1 MSQEN
6 VDKTRHFIDAYNRR
20 DFDAAVEDF
29 DPEIDWV
36 LPAMQGFDSCVGPDQ
51 IILFWQGLDE
61 TMDELRLNAQE
72 FVDAGERVAVRLRY
86 YGRGKGSGVE
96 IETECTTRSP
106 RFATERSC
114 GWSTSPTGP
123 RPSTPPALLLRP
135 ISILAEPD
143 LVEGEQQRAPEPGG
157 YERDGNHLGDDPDKR
172 ARAGDGEPPHQPAT
186 VRTAAPPYA
195 RMRVRLARLHGTLAR
210 STSCLHVARLSARRL
225 GPRRRRASRRGRSR
239 RPRRACR
246 RRGSAGS

>member
-86 YGRGKGSGVE
+86 YGRGKGSGAE
-96 IETECTTRSP
+96 IETEMYHQVATFLDGTIVRMEYFTDWGHALEAACASP
-106 RFATERSC
+106 PPPGRD
-114 GWSTSPTGP
+114 P
-123 RPSTPPALLLRP
+123 R
-135 ISILAEPD
+135 
-143 LVEGEQQRAPEPGG
+143 
-157 YERDGNHLGDDPDKR
+157 
-172 ARAGDGEPPHQPAT
+172 
-186 VRTAAPPYA
+186 
-195 RMRVRLARLHGTLAR
+195 
-210 STSCLHVARLSARRL
+210 
-225 GPRRRRASRRGRSR
+225 
-239 RPRRACR
+239 
-246 RRGSAGS
+246 